1 MKQAIF
7 IFWLG
12 LLGIICTVGCKQ
24 KVDSEWIACCPH
36 ATVYLQPYDN
46 FTQKEANKLKAELEK
61 HWGEILDGAFEI
73 EVLPNKQL
81 TNDFLGETKTKY
93 RVDKIIHALEKDA
106 DYHKIYIGL
115 THKDICRD
123 QKNGVTDWG
132 VLGSSIATS
141 HACVISTYRLKN
153 KMRDL
158 WKLVTHEFIHTYYD
172 YPHCP
177 KDNTHCL
184 MKDAK
189 GKADYSNKN
198 DLCDYCKNKIR

>member
-1 MKQAIF
+1 M
-7 IFWLG
+7 
-12 LLGIICTVGCKQ
+12 
-24 KVDSEWIACCPH
+24 
-36 ATVYLQPYDN
+36 
-46 FTQKEANKLKAELEK
+46 EK

-198 DLCDYCKNKIR
+198 DLCNYCKSKIR